1 MSNKDAI
8 LKAVAGLPD
17 SINWDD
23 VASSIAGIV
32 ARDATEKDVA
42 RFFGAAVV
50 ITPEMMALFENP
62 PTDGIPIQDLLAE
75 LEGRTPSRAVG

>member
-50 ITPEMMALFENP
+50 ITPEMMALFANP
-62 PTDGIPIQDLLAE
+62 PTGGPQLRDLLAE
-75 LEGRTPSRAVG
+75 FEGLGASRAAG